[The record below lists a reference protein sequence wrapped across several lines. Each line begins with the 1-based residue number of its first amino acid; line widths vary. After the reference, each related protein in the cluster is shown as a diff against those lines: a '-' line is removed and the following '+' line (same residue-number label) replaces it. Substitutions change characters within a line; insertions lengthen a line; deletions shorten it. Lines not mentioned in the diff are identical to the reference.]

1 MKEKT
6 FKEKITQKRNKK
18 DRKKCKVKKE
28 KKKESNSFYQYSSS
42 NIEKL
47 STSDAKRGY
56 HAYTAKKQY

>member
-28 KKKESNSFYQYSSS
+28 KKKERINVKKKVERKDKSC
-42 NIEKL
+42 EKVFGG
-47 STSDAKRGY
+47 KFFHQKCVQIG
-56 HAYTAKKQY
+56 